1 MCPGQQR
8 AKRGNSRTS
17 HKIEWVASLRT
28 GSTKTSA
35 FLPIPRAAAAPEA
48 GTAKLRLTA
57 GTMLNAVKRRGQ
69 HGITLTPMSICINS
83 HTKGARNIP
92 PPGMTRAI
100 QAHAGHGDHRAMV
113 AEFFAAR
120 FLAMPCH

>member
-1 MCPGQQR
+1 MCPG
-8 AKRGNSRTS
+8 NSAQNAAIPDE

-57 GTMLNAVKRRGQ
+57 GTMLMR
-69 HGITLTPMSICINS
+69 
-83 HTKGARNIP
+83 
-92 PPGMTRAI
+92 
-100 QAHAGHGDHRAMV
+100 
-113 AEFFAAR
+113 
-120 FLAMPCH
+120 